1 MVKQQIPH
9 PDNKS
14 TTNHKQL
21 TTQQQTHHPQLVEE
35 KPFTLYPLPFTLHPS
50 PFTLYPS
57 PFTYTIKPFTLH
69 PNSLQLNSL
78 HKEKQIEPLVRGVT
92 I

>member
-9 PDNKS
+9 PDNNS

-21 TTQQQTHHPQLVEE
+21 TTQQQTHHPQFIEE
-35 KPFTLYPLPFTLHPS
+35 KPFTLHPI
-50 PFTLYPS
+50 PFTLY
-57 PFTYTIKPFTLH
+57 

>member
-9 PDNKS
+9 PDNNS

-21 TTQQQTHHPQLVEE
+21 TTQQQTHHPQFIEE
-35 KPFTLYPLPFTLHPS
+35 K

-57 PFTYTIKPFTLH
+57 PFTYTIKLFTLH